1 MTLFISEK
9 RKKSLLKNIIIYIGI
24 TLFIAIFGIVYEQ
37 YSHNVYSFH
46 MWFAWIWV
54 LCFGVIPYLLL
65 YFLPVTKVPGSVS
78 ETTYNLGVA
87 MLTTRSIFIGVIDIY
102 GTTNRTMVIIY
113 TVISIVFLVSGFL
126 MYITAMLID
135 KFKAKE

>member
-1 MTLFISEK
+1 
-9 RKKSLLKNIIIYIGI
+9 
-24 TLFIAIFGIVYEQ
+24 
-37 YSHNVYSFH
+37 

-54 LCFGVIPYLLL
+54 LCFGVVPYLLL
-65 YFLPVTKVPGSVS
+65 YFLPIAKVPGSVS

-102 GTTNRTMVIIY
+102 GTTNRTMVIVY
-113 TVISIVFLVSGFL
+113 TVISIVFLASGFL

-135 KFKAKE
+135 KFGAKE